1 MKYEWA
7 QDKSDRNFHQRGF
20 DFAYASGVFEGPVH
34 IEEDDRRDYG
44 ERRLRATG
52 MVDGIELV
60 VVYTDRIDGKGEFVR
75 RIISARRAS
84 RKERRHYHGQT

>member
-7 QDKSDRNFHQRGF
+7 QDKNDRNFRRRGF
-20 DFAYASGVFEGPVH
+20 DFAYASGVFEGPVR
-34 IEEDDRRDYG
+34 IEEDDRHDYG

-52 MVDGIELV
+52 VVDGIELV
-60 VVYTDRIDGKGEFVR
+60 VVYTDRIDGDGELVR

-84 RKERRHYHGQT
+84 RKERRAYHEQT